1 MAIDREKSEMQRQ
14 SAAEFKIQKYAS
26 KLKQQWS
33 MREGKHCLHSDWNA
47 LARAVGLGTAEI
59 PYLKVWVSQNN
70 LRPPMRP
77 KPPTT

>member
-33 MREGKHCLHSDWNA
+33 MREGTHCLHSDWNA